1 MVSVESVSKF
11 LLSLDTHNHMANKYT
26 LPALPYKYSD
36 LQPHI
41 SEKIMTL
48 HHDKHHQAYVNG
60 ANAALEKLE
69 KARAGELQLDIRAVL
84 RDYSFNVD
92 GHVLHSIFW
101 PNMAPAGKGGGTPGG
116 RLADRLRKDFGGFD
130 KFKAQFSDAAKTVEG
145 SGWALLLYDRE
156 TDQLVLDQ
164 IEKQNVAHLANM
176 TILLGLDVWEHAYYL
191 DYLND
196 RGKYVD
202 TWWNVV
208 NWSDV
213 DSRLGK
219 ASA

>member
-1 MVSVESVSKF
+1 
-11 LLSLDTHNHMANKYT
+11 MANKYT
-26 LPALPYKYSD
+26 LPPLPYSYSA
-36 LQPHI
+36 LQPYI

-69 KARAGELQLDIRAVL
+69 KARAGEMQIDIRAVL
-84 RDYSFNVD
+84 RDYSFNLD

-101 PNMAPAGKGGGTPGG
+101 PNMAPPGKGGGKPGG
-116 RLADRLRKDFGGFD
+116 KLADKIEKDFGGFD
-130 KFKAQFSDAAKTVEG
+130 KFKAQFSEAAKTVEG
-145 SGWALLLYDRE
+145 VGWALLLYDSW
-156 TDQLVLDQ
+156 TDQLVLTQ
-164 IEKQNVAHLANM
+164 IEKQNLMHLAEM
-176 TILLGLDVWEHAYYL
+176 PILLGLDVFEHAYYL

-202 TWWNVV
+202 NWWNVV

-213 DSRLGK
+213 DSRLSK
-219 ASA
+219 SKR

>member
-1 MVSVESVSKF
+1 
-11 LLSLDTHNHMANKYT
+11 MAKYE
-26 LPALPYKYSD
+26 LPPLPYTYKA
-36 LQPHI
+36 LEPHI

-60 ANAALEKLE
+60 ANAALDKLD
-69 KARAGELQLDIRAVL
+69 KARKGEMTVDTRAVL
-84 RDYSFNVD
+84 RDYSFNID
-92 GHVLHSIFW
+92 GHILHTIFW

-116 RLADRLRKDFGGFD
+116 KLADKLQKDFGGFD

-145 SGWALLLYDRE
+145 VGWALLLYDHWG
-156 TDQLVLDQ
+156 DQLVLTQ
-164 IEKQNVAHLANM
+164 VEKQNLMHLAQM
-176 TILLGLDVWEHAYYL
+176 PILLALDVFEHAYYL

-196 RGKYVD
+196 RAKYVD
-202 TWWNVV
+202 AWWNVV

-219 ASA
+219 AK

>member
-1 MVSVESVSKF
+1 
-11 LLSLDTHNHMANKYT
+11 MAKYE
-26 LPALPYKYSD
+26 LPPLPYPYKA
-36 LQPHI
+36 LEPHI

-60 ANAALEKLE
+60 ANAALDKLD
-69 KARAGELQLDIRAVL
+69 KARKGETTIDTRAVL
-84 RDYSFNVD
+84 RDYSFNID
-92 GHVLHSIFW
+92 GHILHTIFW

-116 RLADRLRKDFGGFD
+116 KLADKIQKDFGGFD

-145 SGWALLLYDRE
+145 VGWALLLYDNWG
-156 TDQLVLDQ
+156 DQLVLTQ
-164 IEKQNVAHLANM
+164 VEKQNLMHLAQM
-176 TILLGLDVWEHAYYL
+176 PILLGLDVFEHAYYL

-196 RGKYVD
+196 RAKYVD
-202 TWWNVV
+202 AWWNVV

-219 ASA
+219 AK